1 MLTQSPNTPVQS
13 PAGPRTPQL
22 GPGPVP
28 KYLIVAPSGV
38 LMCPLS
44 TSAWSRSRPQAPP
57 RGSWFW
63 SHPAPK
69 YFILSGGDVALD
81 AGGDG
86 SVGPG
91 CCQLGG
97 TSGRPHPRAALG
109 FGVLRLELCPRR
121 AFGASINNR
130 CTLGLI
136 KASRILHSVEGSCY
150 FLPEEKCIFFLVP
163 RALRTPRGSQVRW
176 QQRRRVGFLPAG
188 FGVNLGEIGGAE
200 RC

>member
-1 MLTQSPNTPVQS
+1 MQTQSPNTPVQS

-28 KYLIVAPSGV
+28 KYLILAPSGV

-44 TSAWSRSRPQAPP
+44 TSARSRSHPQAPP
-57 RGSWFW
+57 RGSWCW

-136 KASRILHSVEGSCY
+136 KASHILHGVEGSCY
-150 FLPEEKCIFFLVP
+150 FLPQEKCIFFPGAQGPPHPTGLAGSMAAKEKGGIPP
-163 RALRTPRGSQVRW
+163 RRFW
-176 QQRRRVGFLPAG
+176 CE
-188 FGVNLGEIGGAE
+188 FGGDWG
-200 RC
+200 C